1 MNRKSVIK
9 HIISEAKGNP
19 ILAEQYAFQETLS
32 PIIKEM
38 RGMIETAKGR
48 LKTIKSLAMKVE
60 SGKLG
65 RDSLEDVKK
74 IWLECNHLFTKL
86 FEHRNTIAKHIQDAY
101 KDEVMPMDLAKE
113 VISVSYRHISNAQA
127 LSRRAFK
134 HCCFESADSTIEDAE
149 LCEMDL
155 GKLSESL
162 YKITKGMLY

>member
-1 MNRKSVIK
+1 MNRKTAIR
-9 HIISEAKGNP
+9 HIIAEAKGNP
-19 ILAEQYAFQETLS
+19 ILAEEYAFQETLS

-65 RDSLEDVKK
+65 RDSLEDVKQ
-74 IWLECNHLFTKL
+74 IWLECNHIFTKL

-134 HCCFESADSTIEDAE
+134 HCCSESADSTIEDAE
-149 LCEMDL
+149 LCELDME
-155 GKLSESL
+155 KLSKSL
-162 YKITKGMLY
+162 YAITKGMLY

>member
-9 HIISEAKGNP
+9 HIIAEANGKP

-38 RGMIETAKGR
+38 RGMIETAKGK

-60 SGKLG
+60 GGKLG
-65 RDSLEDVKK
+65 RDSLEDVKQ
-74 IWLECNHLFTKL
+74 IWLECNHVFTKL

-101 KDEVMPMDLAKE
+101 KDEVIPMELAKE

-127 LSRRAFK
+127 LSRRAYK

-155 GKLSESL
+155 QKLSDSF

>member
-9 HIISEAKGNP
+9 HIIAEAKGNP
-19 ILAEQYAFQETLS
+19 ILAEEYAFQETLS

-65 RDSLEDVKK
+65 RDSLEDVKQ
-74 IWLECNHLFTKL
+74 IWLECNHIFTKL
-86 FEHRNTIAKHIQDAY
+86 FEHRNTIDKHIQDAY

-149 LCEMDL
+149 LCELDME
-155 GKLSESL
+155 KLSKSL
-162 YKITKGMLY
+162 YAITKGMLY